1 MLIDSHCHLDRFQ
14 KKGTLD
20 SILLRAQEAGVER
33 IVAIGTSRADWNTYA
48 ELASA
53 QPERI
58 SYTVGLHPTDIEEDW
73 QDQLQM
79 LEPAFSVDPAPV
91 AIGEIGLD
99 HFHLP
104 KSPER
109 AEEIKRRQSEVFKRQ
124 LELARKLDV
133 PVVVHSR
140 NSFYECLKVI
150 DQSGFDWRK
159 VVFHCFADG
168 PEEME
173 LLNNR
178 GGRGSFTGIITYK
191 NAEAIREAAR
201 FQGLDTIMVE
211 TDAPYLAPVPMRG
224 KQNEPAYVRHTAAF
238 CAELFGFDLPAFAS
252 FASRNT
258 KQFFGLD

>member
-33 IVAIGTSRADWNTYA
+33 IVSIGTSRADWNSYA

-53 QPERI
+53 LPHRI

-91 AIGEIGLD
+91 AVGEIGLD

-124 LELARKLDV
+124 LELARQLGV

-140 NSFYECLKVI
+140 DSFYECLKVI
-150 DQSGFDWRK
+150 DQSDFDWGD

-178 GGRGSFTGIITYK
+178 GARGSFTGIITYK
-191 NAEAIREAAR
+191 NAESIREAAR
-201 FQGLDTIMVE
+201 FQGLDSIMVE

-224 KQNEPAYVRHTAAF
+224 KQNEPAYLRHTAVF
-238 CAELFGFDLPAFAS
+238 CAELFGLDLDTFA
-252 FASRNT
+252 AIATRNT